1 MNVEKTN
8 IRREIRALVAQMTE
22 ADKLSQSLCICEQVK
37 AMGEW
42 QSADDVLL
50 YAALPDEVSLSALI
64 IDALA
69 SGKRVWLPVVD
80 GDDLRIRQYK
90 EGMTEVSA
98 GFHIEEPTADA
109 PELLPSDYSQISL
122 AIIPGRAFTPDGTRL
137 GRGKGYYDRFLAHYI
152 GTTIG
157 VAFSCQICNTL
168 PIDPWD
174 RPLNKVIVPSPKLPN
189 NNENLRF

>member
-1 MNVEKTN
+1 MNVEKAN

-42 QSADDVLL
+42 QRADDVLL
-50 YAALPDEVSLSALI
+50 YAALPDEVSLSALFS
-64 IDALA
+64 DALA

-122 AIIPGRAFTPDGTRL
+122 AIIPGRAFTPDGDRL
-137 GRGKGYYDRFLAHYI
+137 GRGKGYYDRFLAHYA

-157 VAFSCQICNTL
+157 VAFSCQIFSSL
-168 PIDPWD
+168 PIGPWD
-174 RPLNKVIVPSPKLPN
+174 RPLNKVIVSSPQTPHTK
-189 NNENLRF
+189 